1 MSDDKN
7 ISKKKVITGKT
18 NEKRLAYEAEGIRRM
33 KKRKEDRLKKFTR
46 NREFRKRSTCRG
58 CGEDP
63 YCYCGS
69 GEMPY
74 DY

>member
-1 MSDDKN
+1 MAKDKEFEA
-7 ISKKKVITGKT
+7 KYKAEGKRMIAQRKR
-18 NEKRLAYEAEGIRRM
+18 ERLA
-33 KKRKEDRLKKFTR
+33 KFTK
-46 NREFRKRSTCRG
+46 NREFRKRSTSSMCRG

-69 GEMPY
+69 GDPNVI

>member
-1 MSDDKN
+1 MAKDKD
-7 ISKKKVITGKT
+7 IEAMYKA
-18 NEKRLAYEAEGIRRM
+18 ERKRRIA
-33 KKRKEDRLKKFTR
+33 KRKRERLVKFTE
-46 NREFRKRSTCRG
+46 NREFRKKSQERMGECRG

-69 GEMPY
+69 GTPGVI

>member
-1 MSDDKN
+1 MDKKEN
-7 ISKKKVITGKT
+7 IQKREVLLEKT
-18 NEKRLAYEAEGIRRM
+18 DKRIAYEAEGLRRM
-33 KKRKEDRLKKFTR
+33 KIRKAKRLKKFTE

-69 GEMPY
+69 GEFPY